1 MKLARD
7 GLIALMLLVLAAPA
21 DAAWEYTR
29 WGMTEAQA
37 VTASRR
43 AVRSLPAA
51 DRRMMDARVEYR
63 ARGVFSVEGLRM
75 NIAFGFDTKTG
86 GLTCVSGRGAAAQGD
101 VLRQRL
107 IARFGPPEFD
117 DQDPRSGEQDIGWTT
132 PDKVDLVITSAG
144 FTLLHCAPGY

>member
-1 MKLARD
+1 MLRAALAFLFSA
-7 GLIALMLLVLAAPA
+7 LIAAPA
-21 DAAWEYTR
+21 NAAWEYTR
-29 WGMTEAQA
+29 WGMNEAQA

-51 DRRMMDARVEYR
+51 ERRMMDARVEYR
-63 ARGVFSVEGLRM
+63 ARGAFSVEGLRM
-75 NIAFGFDTKTG
+75 NIALGFDTRTG
-86 GLTCVSGRGAAAQGD
+86 GLACVSGRGPAAQGD

-117 DQDPRSGEQDIGWTT
+117 DQNPRSGEQDIGWTT
-132 PDKVDLVITSAG
+132 PDKIDLVITSAG

>member
-1 MKLARD
+1 MKLARI
-7 GLIALMLLVLAAPA
+7 GLIALMLLALAAPA
-21 DAAWEYTR
+21 NAAWEYTR
-29 WGMTEAQA
+29 WGMNEVQA

-51 DRRMMDARVEYR
+51 ERRMMDTRVEYR

-86 GLTCVSGRGAAAQGD
+86 GLACVSGRGAAAQGD
-101 VLRQRL
+101 ALRQRL
-107 IARFGPPEFD
+107 IARFGPPELD
-117 DQDPRSGEQDIGWTT
+117 DQDERSGEQDIGWTT
-132 PDKVDLVITSAG
+132 PDKIDLVITSAG